1 MLNVDRQDQLT
12 DSRFVWF
19 TGVIEDIADP
29 MEMGRVRVRCFG
41 YHPFD
46 RAEVPTSSL
55 PWAVVMTPITSASMS
70 RVGQSATGVLPGS
83 WVVGFFRDG
92 VSAQDPLVLGTIPSI
107 STRNSSD
114 LGFSD
119 PAGVHPLQDNEVDT
133 PKQATKQF
141 EQTNS
146 FVSRKDTRQLKVESA
161 IPPKLETTSVPE
173 ADSYYTRPT
182 WNTPDPS
189 AGVKPVYP
197 NNHVTATLGGHVT
210 EQDDSPG
217 YRRTLRQHSAGT
229 YEEVL
234 NDGTRVTT
242 IVGDDYTVVLKGSNV
257 YIKGSASIT
266 IDGDLRQLVKGNY
279 HLEVRGNKTELIGGA
294 AQIKTGASYQAEVG
308 QEFAMNV
315 KDNLKLRVGRN
326 SEIIMEGSLTH
337 TINGDHDL
345 AVTGD
350 DFHSVSGDRVEST
363 QGELFVNVSGDINIA
378 TSAKL
383 FIESALNTQ
392 FITLGNRADI
402 VGGNCSLSVTGDYSI
417 ATGGKY
423 SAYTVGGYGI
433 VTSQNFS
440 LFAAGNYIETSAGQ
454 EIFTGAV
461 DLTTGALSL
470 KAASYNI
477 TAASTGSINAGAAL
491 SIKATGAITAT
502 TSGAALI
509 KGTRVTLRGIKS
521 FSV

>member
-12 DSRFVWF
+12 ESRFIWF
-19 TGVIEDIADP
+19 TGVVEDVSDP
-29 MEMGRVRVRCFG
+29 MEMGRIRVRCFG

-46 RAEVPTSSL
+46 RAEVPTSAL

-107 STRNSSD
+107 STRSSAD

-133 PKQATKQF
+133 PKQATRLYQ
-141 EQTNS
+141 QTNS
-146 FVSRKDTRQLKVESA
+146 YISRKDTRQLKVESA

-173 ADSYYTRPT
+173 ADAYYNRPT
-182 WNTPDPS
+182 WNTPDPET
-189 AGVKPVYP
+189 GVKPVYP

-210 EQDDSPG
+210 ETDDTEG

-242 IVGDDYTVVLKGSNV
+242 IMGDDYTVVLKGSNV

-266 IDGDLRQLVKGNY
+266 VDGDLRQLVKGNY

-363 QGELFVNVSGDINIA
+363 QGTTTISSSGNLSITTAGKLFV
-378 TSAKL
+378 
-383 FIESALNTQ
+383 ESASNAQ
-392 FITLGNRADI
+392 FITLGDRTEI
-402 VGGNCSLSVTGDYSI
+402 VAGNFNATTVGDYSLAI
-417 ATGGKY
+417 TGKY
-423 SAYTVGGYGI
+423 GTLAAGGYGI
-433 VTSQNFS
+433 VTAQNFS

-454 EIFTGAV
+454 NIYTGSANI
-461 DLTTGALSL
+461 TTGALSL
-470 KAASYNI
+470 KAATFSI
-477 TAASTGSINAGAAL
+477 TGASTGSISAGAAL
-491 SIKATGAITAT
+491 TMKAAGAISVISSGTA
-502 TSGAALI
+502 LV
-509 KGTRVTLRGIKS
+509 KGTRATLRGIKS